1 VEGETMVEWT
11 GMGDPPPP
19 SRPGRWARTC
29 ASRAAAGPERK
40 WWRKYETLGF
50 PGQCLRFYSYGGICR
65 LVWILGRATNSNWAE
80 IIWPVQFFF
89 GPVRNGRNPPN
100 FGPFGPNPKS
110 LGRHTRTRGRRSAVE
125 ERREVAARTCRL
137 QLQRHPWFRGRHEDE
152 DDQRGNDGGL
162 DWALHLRRRDEYT
175 AAAAR

>member
-50 PGQCLRFYSYGGICR
+50 PGQCLRFYSYEGYMQAGMD
-65 LVWILGRATNSNWAE
+65 LGPGHKFKLGRNNLAGSIFFRACPKWTKPTEFRAFRAE
-80 IIWPVQFFF
+80 SQIPRAPHPYPRAPERSR
-89 GPVRNGRNPPN
+89 GEAGSGCSYLSAPASTP
-100 FGPFGPNPKS
+100 S
-110 LGRHTRTRGRRSAVE
+110 LVPRS
-125 ERREVAARTCRL
+125 
-137 QLQRHPWFRGRHEDE
+137 P
-152 DDQRGNDGGL
+152 
-162 DWALHLRRRDEYT
+162 RRRG
-175 AAAAR
+175 